1 MKTVSI
7 VVLSLAFT
15 AGPLGSVAVAH
26 VGGAIQGQDN
36 AAKQRKEYDDYKKIE
51 SEQDPAKKLELARA
65 FFESE
70 PTPTYV
76 KYVQGQVNAARYALF
91 TRYKEA
97 GDLANAVKIADEYV
111 ASVPETDLF
120 FAFQLTTLAEGK
132 ALKQG
137 VSPTAAPAWDEAAKY
152 AAKALRLVV
161 EENKSEAML
170 YDAKTTT
177 WDKVK
182 PGFIAYFHR
191 LQALAHFTAKRN
203 NEAEKSLLASIEAKC
218 DAYPDVYFLLGQIHN
233 ARYDEKAGV
242 FNKLSAEAQGEEKG
256 QKLLQEAK
264 DEAKKASEF
273 FARGILI
280 AEASPNKD
288 AYKAVVANAR
298 KELEE
303 AYEIWNDG
311 KQDGLAEYLASFKS
325 SCQP

>member
-7 VVLSLAFT
+7 AVLSLALT
-15 AGPLGSVAVAH
+15 VGPLGSA
-26 VGGAIQGQDN
+26 AIARTARAAQEQDN
-36 AAKQRKEYDDYKKIE
+36 AAKQRKEYDEYKKIE
-51 SEQDPAKKLELARA
+51 AEQDPVRKLEMARA
-65 FFESE
+65 FFEAD

-97 GDLANAVKIADEYV
+97 GDLPNAAKIADEYV

-120 FAFQLTTLAEGK
+120 FAFQLTTLAESK
-132 ALKQG
+132 ALKKG
-137 VSPTAAPAWDEAAKY
+137 VSAAAAGDWAEAAKH
-152 AAKALRLVV
+152 AAKSLKLVV

-182 PGFIAYFHR
+182 PGFVAYFHR

-203 NEAEKSLLASIEAKC
+203 EEAEKELLASIAAKC

-233 ARYDEKAGV
+233 ARYDEKAEA
-242 FNKLSAEAQGEEKG
+242 FNKLDAEAQAGEKG
-256 QKLLQEAK
+256 QQLLQTAK

-288 AYKAVVANAR
+288 AYKTVVANAR

-311 KQDGLAEYLASFKS
+311 KKDGLDDYSMSFKS

>member
-1 MKTVSI
+1 MKTVPI
-7 VVLSLAFT
+7 AVLSLALAAGATGT
-15 AGPLGSVAVAH
+15 ATSAYTVAGVPA
-26 VGGAIQGQDN
+26 QDN

-51 SEQDPAKKLELARA
+51 AEQDPAKKLELARA
-65 FFESE
+65 FFESD

-91 TRYKEA
+91 TRYKDA
-97 GDLANAVKIADEYV
+97 SDLANAAKIADEYV

-120 FAFQLTTLAEGK
+120 FAFQLTLLAEAR

-137 VSPTAAPAWDEAAKY
+137 VKPEAAGAWADAAKY
-152 AAKALRLVV
+152 AAKARKFIV
-161 EENKSEAML
+161 EDNKSEAML

-182 PGFIAYFHR
+182 PGFVAYLHR
-191 LQALAHFTAKRN
+191 VEALAHFAAKQN
-203 NEAEKSLLASIEAKC
+203 DQAEKSLLAVIETKC

-233 ARYDEKAGV
+233 ARYDDKANA
-242 FNKLSAEAQGEEKG
+242 FNNLSAEVQSGEKG
-256 QKLLQEAK
+256 QQLLREAK
-264 DEAKKASEF
+264 EESKKAAEF
-273 FARGILI
+273 FARGVLV

-298 KELEE
+298 KEMEE

-311 KQDGLAEYLASFKS
+311 KKDGLDEFMAGFKS
-325 SCQP
+325 TCQP